1 MHFLQQF
8 GFALSESLTGL
19 KQSRIRASLTIALIA
34 IGLMSLV
41 GVLTAIDSIQNSVTK
56 NLSTLGAES
65 FDIIDKKPTSRNP
78 WLDDP
83 AKNPMD
89 YRMAYSFRRI
99 YPKPKAVNVSF
110 TGSFGMQ
117 VLGNRKKTNP
127 NCYVVGS
134 DESYLTCYIYSLE
147 DGRNFSRFD
156 LNENRN
162 VAIIGNEI
170 KQSLFPNTSPIG
182 KRITLGGKQ
191 ATVIGYLKKMPS
203 MMGNSNSGRL
213 VLLPINFARLMKKTT
228 GGYTLRIVTSAATH
242 GDDQLIAR
250 RILRNLKGDTPGKK
264 DSFVLQMNESAL
276 SSLNSIGTTLKMGG
290 GIIGFITILGASI
303 GLLNIMIVSVKERT
317 REIGVRKS
325 LGATTAAIRLQF
337 LMEAI
342 MICLVGGAIGTLL
355 GLGIGNL
362 VPVLTGSDSFVIP
375 YDWIIL
381 GFVTS
386 VLVGVLSG
394 YMPANSAARVDP
406 VESLRYE

>member
-1 MHFLQQF
+1 
-8 GFALSESLTGL
+8 
-19 KQSRIRASLTIALIA
+19 
-34 IGLMSLV
+34 
-41 GVLTAIDSIQNSVTK
+41 
-56 NLSTLGAES
+56 
-65 FDIIDKKPTSRNP
+65 
-78 WLDDP
+78 
-83 AKNPMD
+83 
-89 YRMAYSFRRI
+89 
-99 YPKPKAVNVSF
+99 
-110 TGSFGMQ
+110 
-117 VLGNRKKTNP
+117 
-127 NCYVVGS
+127 
-134 DESYLTCYIYSLE
+134 
-147 DGRNFSRFD
+147 
-156 LNENRN
+156 
-162 VAIIGNEI
+162 
-170 KQSLFPNTSPIG
+170 
-182 KRITLGGKQ
+182 
-191 ATVIGYLKKMPS
+191 